1 VTRRLDASAP
11 AGGDEE
17 RLLRRLDHVA
27 IAVHDTAVALRHFSE
42 RLGLPVVHTDELDA
56 PPVTLTYLDA
66 GNVYLQLV
74 SPRREC
80 DLSRWLDENGEGLH
94 HVCFAVDD
102 VSAAIQALSG
112 VSAQPPELGSG
123 RGRVSGFVQD
133 GRPFGVLIECT
144 EFRPDDEPHRS

>member
-1 VTRRLDASAP
+1 MPGRDAYAP
-11 AGGDEE
+11 ARGDEA

-27 IAVHDTAVALRHFSE
+27 IAVFDTAVALRHFSE

-102 VSAAIQALSG
+102 VSAAIQALSRK
-112 VSAQPPELGSG
+112 STPPELGSG

-133 GRPFGVLIECT
+133 DRPFGVLIECT
-144 EFRPDDEPHRS
+144 EFHPDDEPHNS